1 MIQKRDHPK
10 SSHYLFPKSLS
21 TLNLRVI
28 SRSLKNGLVYV
39 YVDTIKGCGM
49 YPKSTNKYRNVHI
62 SLPYQNCL
70 MNMALSEIVIC
81 LKNQDIFWD
90 QI

>member
-28 SRSLKNGLVYV
+28 SRSLKNGLLYV

-49 YPKSTNKYRNVHI
+49 DPKEMRKKKFNLGPQNATLSLLKLLKKFY
-62 SLPYQNCL
+62 SLP
-70 MNMALSEIVIC
+70 MKIA
-81 LKNQDIFWD
+81 
-90 QI
+90 